1 MTGFWLLLAL
11 GLSIWGWYESL
22 RAREFAIG
30 IASEI
35 CRRQN
40 LQLLDG
46 TVSLQRLRF
55 QRNSDGRLGLQ
66 RVYQFEYS
74 TDGATRQR
82 GFIILNGRQ
91 VQSIGLAAPTE
102 AEIKDTPGHQ

>member
-1 MTGFWLLLAL
+1 MAGFWLLLAL

-22 RAREFAIG
+22 RAREFAIR
-30 IASEI
+30 IASET
-35 CRRQN
+35 CRYQN

-46 TVSLQRLRF
+46 TVSLQRVRF
-55 QRNSDGRLGLQ
+55 QRNSESRLGLQ

-82 GFIILNGRQ
+82 GFVILHGRQ
-91 VQSIGLAAPTE
+91 VQSIGLAAPTD
-102 AEIKDTPGHQ
+102 ADIRDTPDHQ